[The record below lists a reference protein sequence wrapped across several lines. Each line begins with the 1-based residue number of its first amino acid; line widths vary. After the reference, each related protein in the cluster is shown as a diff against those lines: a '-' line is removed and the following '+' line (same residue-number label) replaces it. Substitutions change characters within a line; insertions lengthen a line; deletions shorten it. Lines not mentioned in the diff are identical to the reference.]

1 MATDYQCRCELVIEV
16 YADTIIHGYT
26 GKPIEAHCEE
36 DGVTITIPDG
46 ITPYY
51 VTPEAAYGFDAHGH
65 DVEVRDGKVTRIY
78 SQNQRKDAIAD
89 AREMGAAAASRKHDI
104 PAETIRSWLGRRT
117 AL

>member
-1 MATDYQCRCELVIEV
+1 MAADYQCRCELVIEV

-78 SQNQRKDAIAD
+78 SQNQRQEAIA
-89 AREMGAAAASRKHDI
+89 AAELKGVAATAQELDI
-104 PAETIRSWLGRRT
+104 PVKTIRSWLGRRT